1 MSRTFLMCPPEYF
14 DVAYVI
20 NPWMQ
25 GNMRNIDN
33 RLAKAQWRGLYDR
46 IARRARIRLMHP
58 EPSSPDMVF
67 TANAGLVLERNF
79 LVSRFRHLERQSEE
93 PYFTEWFTEHGF
105 NVSTGPA
112 DVPFEGAGDALF
124 DRGLPVLWLAHGH
137 RSMMDAQSFIA
148 TNITALANIEIV
160 SLELVDERFYHLD
173 TCFCPLE
180 GGTLLYYPKAFS
192 AASLASIEARI
203 PESRRIVCGDA
214 DAEAFACNAVNIGKT
229 VIVNVATPA
238 FVAALTARGF
248 EVEQTALSEFMKAGG
263 SAKCLT
269 LDIT

>member
-33 RLAKAQWRGLYDR
+33 RLAKKQWRGLYDTIQR
-46 IARRARIRLMHP
+46 HARVRLMHP

-67 TANAGLVLERNF
+67 TANAGLVLDRTF
-79 LVSRFRHLERQSEE
+79 IVSRFRHLERQSEE
-93 PYFTEWFTEHGF
+93 PYFAEWFVEHGYD
-105 NVSTGPA
+105 VEVGPA
-112 DVPFEGAGDALF
+112 DVHFEGAGDALF

-137 RSMMDAQSFIA
+137 RSMAGAQAFIA
-148 TNITALANIEIV
+148 SSMTAQAAIEIV
-160 SLELVDERFYHLD
+160 ALELVDERFYHLD
-173 TCFCPLE
+173 TCFCPLD
-180 GGTLLYYPKAFS
+180 GGALLYYPQAFS
-192 AASLASIEARI
+192 AASLASIEARV
-203 PESRRIVCGDA
+203 PEAKRIVCGDV
-214 DAEAFACNAVNIGKT
+214 DAQAFACNAVNIGKT
-229 VIVNVATPA
+229 VIVNAATPA
-238 FVAALTARGF
+238 FVDALAAHGYT
-248 EVEQTALSEFMKAGG
+248 VEQNPLSEFMKAGG

>member
-25 GNMRNIDN
+25 GNLRNIDN
-33 RLAKAQWRGLYDR
+33 RLAKSQWRGLYNR
-46 IARRARIRLMHP
+46 IARLARVRLMHP

-67 TANAGLVLERNF
+67 TANAGLVLERKF

-93 PYFTEWFTEHGF
+93 PYFTEWFLEHGYE
-105 NVSTGPA
+105 VSSGPA

-148 TNITALANIEIV
+148 THITALANIEIV
-160 SLELVDERFYHLD
+160 PLALVDERFYHLD

-180 GGTLLYYPKAFS
+180 GGTLLYYPQAFS
-192 AASLASIEARI
+192 AASLDAIEARV
-203 PESRRIVCGDA
+203 PAKNRIVCSDEDA
-214 DAEAFACNAVNIGKT
+214 RAFACNAINIGKT
-229 VIVNVATPA
+229 LIVNSATTT
-238 FVAALTARGF
+238 FVDTLAAHGF
-248 EVEQTALSEFMKAGG
+248 KVEQSPLSEFMKAGG

>member
-20 NPWMQ
+20 NPWMH
-25 GNMRNIDN
+25 GNLRNIDN
-33 RLAKAQWRGLYDR
+33 RLAKRQWRGLYDCVSR
-46 IARRARIRLMHP
+46 HARVRLMHP

-67 TANAGLVLERNF
+67 TANAGLVHGRDF

-93 PYFTEWFTEHGF
+93 PYFSEWFVEHGYQ
-105 NVSTGPA
+105 VSVGPA
-112 DVPFEGAGDALF
+112 DVYFEGAGDALF
-124 DRGLPVLWLAHGH
+124 DRGLPVLWMAYGH
-137 RSMMDAQSFIA
+137 RSMRDAQSIIA
-148 TNITALANIEIV
+148 THVTALANIEIV
-160 SLELVDERFYHLD
+160 ALELVDERFYHLD
-173 TCFCPLE
+173 TCFCPLD

-192 AASLASIEARI
+192 AASLASIEARV
-203 PESRRIVCGDA
+203 PEKKRIVCGDE
-214 DAEAFACNAVNIGKT
+214 DAEAFACNAVAIGRT
-229 VIVNVATPA
+229 VIVNAATPG
-238 FVAALTARGF
+238 FVTALGAQGF

>member
-20 NPWMQ
+20 NPWMH

-33 RLAKAQWRGLYDR
+33 RLAKRQWRGLYDQVQR
-46 IARRARIRLMHP
+46 HARVRLMHP

-67 TANAGLVLERNF
+67 TANAGLVLDRNF
-79 LVSRFRHLERQSEE
+79 IVSRFRYPERQSEE
-93 PYFTEWFTEHGF
+93 PYFAEWFLEHGF
-105 NVSTGPA
+105 KVSSGPQ
-112 DVPFEGAGDALF
+112 DIFFEGAGDALF

-137 RSMMDAQSFIA
+137 RSMLAARAFIA
-148 TNITALANIEIV
+148 SQMTALANIEIV
-160 SLELVDERFYHLD
+160 ALELIDERFYHLD

-192 AASLASIEARI
+192 AASLTAIEARV
-203 PESRRIVCGDA
+203 PEQKRIVCNDE

-229 VIVNVATPA
+229 VIVNTVSQA
-238 FVAALTARGF
+238 FVDALAAHGYA
-248 EVEQTALSEFMKAGG
+248 VEQNPMSEFMKAGG